1 VTNEDQYA
9 RQIDA
14 EQVAQARSK
23 PWPDRSKVR
32 RVRIA
37 DGDQPTFPR
46 ENVERAMAQVA
57 NTDRER
63 EGATE

>member
-1 VTNEDQYA
+1 MRDEDYITE
-9 RQIDA
+9 IDA
-14 EQVAQARSK
+14 EAVAHARSR

-46 ENVERAMAQVA
+46 ANVERAMAQAA
-57 NTDRER
+57 NTSRER